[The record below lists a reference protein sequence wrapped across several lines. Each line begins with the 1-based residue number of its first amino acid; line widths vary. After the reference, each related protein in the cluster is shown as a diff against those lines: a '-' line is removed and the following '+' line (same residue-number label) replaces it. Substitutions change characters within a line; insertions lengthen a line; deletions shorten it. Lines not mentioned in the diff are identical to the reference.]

1 MKVEW
6 TSHALRDK
14 DDIFLYIAADDVDA
28 AFRMD
33 ALFDEAAARLAEF
46 PDLGHTGAIPGTRE
60 ILAHR
65 SYRLVYEVR
74 DNTVLIVTIVHTARH
89 WPPIR

>member
-6 TSHALRDK
+6 TSRALRDK
-14 DDIFLYIAADDVDA
+14 DDTFLYIAPHDVAA
-28 AFRMD
+28 AFRLD

-74 DNTVLIVTIVHTARH
+74 DNTVWILTVVHTARH
-89 WPPIR
+89 WPPVG

>member
-6 TSHALRDK
+6 SSQALRDK
-14 DDIFLYIAADDVDA
+14 DDIFLYIAPHDVDA

-33 ALFDEAAARLAEF
+33 ALFDEAAARLAEL
-46 PDLGHTGAIPGTRE
+46 PYLGHTGAIPGTRE

-74 DNTVLIVTIVHTARH
+74 GNTVLIVTVVHTARH